1 MQTTQYNH
9 LVSLGS
15 GCLPRTV
22 PTRQGYIRTKA
33 QGELTVP
40 FDLALHRYEG
50 VCRIIATDFHDYC
63 NPEAFTIV
71 RDDQFDVD
79 FIEHKDLHV
88 RFVHESVH
96 GNLEIYAAA
105 GFAKLIARYQR
116 RIENFR
122 RCLEDNDILFIAE
135 YETYPIELNQALKTA
150 FPDLRYKLLALN
162 LFPPRRFATRHFYP
176 VAEYA
181 PEIDYY
187 PMPFPADDYRWW
199 EPDSFMSPEGVR
211 LENRIGSILSRYV
224 ERMNP
229 PDANNLF

>member
-22 PTRQGYIRTKA
+22 PTRQGYKHTKA
-33 QGELTVP
+33 QGEMTLP

-50 VCRIIATDFHDYC
+50 LLRIITSNFNDYC
-63 NPEAFTIV
+63 NPTAFTIV
-71 RDDQFDVD
+71 RDQQLGVD
-79 FIEHKDLHV
+79 FIEHEGYQV
-88 RFVHESVH
+88 RFVHESLD

-105 GFAKLIARYQR
+105 RFGKLITRYQR

-135 YETYPIELNQALKTA
+135 YETYPIDLNQAIKTA
-150 FPDLRYKLLALN
+150 FPDLRYRLLALN
-162 LFPPRRFATRHFYP
+162 IFRPRRSATRHFYP
-176 VAEYA
+176 VSEYA

-187 PMPFPADDYRWW
+187 PMPYPSDDYRWW
-199 EPDSFMSPEGVR
+199 EPSFFTSQDGVR
-211 LENRIGSILSRYV
+211 FENRIGSILSQYV
-224 ERMNP
+224 KRIDL
-229 PDANNLF
+229 PDYNNLC